1 MSFLSA
7 ARRSSELWMGKKED
21 GVGKA
26 GLDEKGLV
34 RQVRRGDRSALALLL
49 QENYRMVL
57 GYFIKITLDK
67 SKAEDLA
74 QETMLRAIEKFS
86 LYDRRFKFST
96 WLITVGTNIY
106 RDQLR
111 KKDIMRDSVG
121 GPAVD
126 EIPDGVDLNG
136 PELKTDIQAALVKL
150 VVEKRIVIVLKYF
163 YDYSYEEI
171 ARVLKVPVGTVRSRL
186 HNGIAELRKTL
197 T

>member
-1 MSFLSA
+1 
-7 ARRSSELWMGKKED
+7 MGKKED